1 MTTSWAARVRIQHM
15 GQVRSAVNILNLRY
29 APSVKDKEYQVLSSR
44 LEEIRKMFGQIPDD
58 LSDVWVQA
66 ALGNIEQTR
75 QRLDEVKPFHAFDE
89 RYSRVE
95 DVSGWDE
102 CTQVLNRNEK
112 NQALKKGWIA

>member
-1 MTTSWAARVRIQHM
+1 
-15 GQVRSAVNILNLRY
+15 
-29 APSVKDKEYQVLSSR
+29 VLSCSF
-44 LEEIRKMFGQIPDD
+44 EEICKMFGQIPDG
-58 LSDVWVQA
+58 LFDVWVQA
-66 ALGNIEQTR
+66 TLGNIEQAR

-112 NQALKKGWIA
+112 IQALKKGWIA